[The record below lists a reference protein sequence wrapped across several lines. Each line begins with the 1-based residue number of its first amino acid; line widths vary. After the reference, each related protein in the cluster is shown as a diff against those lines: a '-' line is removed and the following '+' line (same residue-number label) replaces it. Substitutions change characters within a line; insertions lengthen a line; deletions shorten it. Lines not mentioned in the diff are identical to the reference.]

1 MALTVGKLRK
11 FLEQVEEERKVK
23 GHDLLEPFEEEEI
36 EFHSKG
42 RKYLA
47 RLKIEDGPNGLLITP
62 INGK

>member
-11 FLEQVEEERKVK
+11 FLDQIEAERKTK
-23 GHDLLEPFEEEEI
+23 GYDALEAFEDEEI

-42 RKYLA
+42 RKYLV